1 MAEVSSLHRRYRPEP
16 TVDAFSFV
24 AGEEEEEEPNLYI
37 FDYDYIS
44 PPNRPTFYNPPF
56 GDFNFAPNHLSDS
69 ESEKS
74 DSDCSE
80 SFPNPFFY
88 INEEEVSFVTDLFGS
103 REGPVSGGVGRV
115 FGGGFNGGN
124 VRGELGLGLGREFD
138 AVVLSSESRGFRSSD
153 GLRVVGMGS
162 ESDSD
167 DADAHSAISDPNGGS
182 SARECLRFNDQGCFD
197 EEFEWEEV
205 NERDNLSSLID
216 RIEEISVSSGITSS
230 EGENPI
236 SDNGEEEEVGTL
248 EWEVLLAVNNLERQL
263 ELENDVLDDEV
274 SYLNI
279 HDDYIY
285 AADHDPLFG
294 QFSDGGLKGSPPAA
308 KYIVENLPS
317 VTMTDENESKVSCA
331 VCKDD
336 ILVGE
341 MVNRLP
347 CSHHYH
353 GDCIVPWLN
362 IRNTCPVCR
371 YELPTDDADYEK
383 KKTQRHTNPLNDF
396 EVRYNFEFLP

>member
-1 MAEVSSLHRRYRPEP
+1 MADVSSLHRRCRQQS
-16 TVDAFSFV
+16 TADAVSFV
-24 AGEEEEEEPNLYI
+24 VDEEEPNIYI

-44 PPNRPTFYNPPF
+44 PPNPAFYNPPF
-56 GDFNFAPNHLSDS
+56 VDFSFDPNPLSDS

-74 DSDCSE
+74 DSDGSA
-80 SFPNPFFY
+80 SFQFPNPFFY
-88 INEEEVSFVTDLFGS
+88 SNEEEVSFVTDLFQP
-103 REGPVSGGVGRV
+103 RDGPVSDDDVDRV
-115 FGGGFNGGN
+115 FGGVFNGASAN
-124 VRGELGLGLGREFD
+124 VPVELGLGEFD
-138 AVVLSSESRGFRSSD
+138 AVVLSSESH
-153 GLRVVGMGS
+153 GLRVVGMES
-162 ESDSD
+162 ESDSE
-167 DADAHSAISDPNGGS
+167 DADVQSAISDPNGS
-182 SARECLRFNDQGCFD
+182 LRECVRFNDQD

-205 NERDNLSSLID
+205 NERDEERENLSSLID

-236 SDNGEEEEVGTL
+236 SENGEEEEELRNL
-248 EWEVLLAVNNLERQL
+248 EWEVLLAVNNLERHL
-263 ELENDVLDDEV
+263 ELESDVIDGEV

-294 QFSDGGLKGSPPAA
+294 QFSDGALKGSPPAA
-308 KYIVENLPS
+308 KHIVDNLPS
-317 VTMTDENESKVSCA
+317 VILIGEADESKVSCV

-341 MVNRLP
+341 TVNRLP

-353 GDCIVPWLN
+353 HDCIVPWLS

-371 YELPTDDADYEK
+371 HELPTDDAEYEK
-383 KKTQRHTNPLNDF
+383 KKHQRHTNPLNDF
-396 EVRYNFEFLP
+396 EVRYNFEILP